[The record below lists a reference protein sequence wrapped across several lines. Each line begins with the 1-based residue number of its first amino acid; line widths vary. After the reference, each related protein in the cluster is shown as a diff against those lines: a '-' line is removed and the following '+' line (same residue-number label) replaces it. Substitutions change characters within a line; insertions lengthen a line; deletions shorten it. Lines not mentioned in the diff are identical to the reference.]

1 MNRTFEEILRA
12 TAEVVGELPA
22 LRGVVSPERLFR
34 ERSADLL
41 KALATGTEIRRR
53 VRAALPGSHSDLA
66 RLVLHDDEVVHRIGV
81 RQAEA
86 AEDKRSGR
94 ELKQL
99 ERQLAETRARLRTAR
114 GRLDYAVLDRDAA
127 KAELGSVKAALID
140 SEERAEA
147 LTDELR
153 AVRQRMKDPHVV
165 ASALRALLM
174 ARPVTSEDA
183 STRDPHSEPIAP
195 EPSALAAACGEA
207 GIGEHVFLAVLD
219 ALVNPAPPPM
229 AEIVE
234 LDLRVTPL
242 GGGTEIGGSCV
253 LIEAGHTRILVDAGL
268 KPGDFPTPPKGIA
281 VALDGRL
288 DALIVTHAHVDHC
301 GYAPALVRHSPG
313 MRLIATR
320 ETAQLMPVMWRDC
333 VKVMSHR
340 VDDDAVWGSH
350 REPLYG
356 HAEVTEA
363 AARLEDVAFGCS
375 FRVGELGI
383 ELFPAGHI
391 LGAAGVVVRAG
402 DRRVVVT
409 GDISG
414 FRQESVDSHTLP
426 EAARGADLLL
436 IETTCCG
443 ENHDSRE
450 ARVGDLIGA
459 VEEVWE
465 AGGRVLIP
473 AFALGRAQEV
483 ALLVRKHLPQVPLLV
498 DGMARELS
506 ETFEQ
511 LTTGSGRPLSIFGD
525 KARPARRP
533 ADLDRF
539 RRGVVITTSGML
551 NGGPAVQWATRILP
565 DPGSALFLSG
575 YQDEESGGR
584 RLLALAEAGCGDFDL
599 DGFDGPQK
607 VKVRASVRPMRLSA
621 HADRQGLR
629 EIVDEISPQHT
640 MLVHGVPGNQR
651 QFADLLRLRRHD
663 VVPTGLWS
671 Y

>member
-1 MNRTFEEILRA
+1 MNRTFDEILRA
-12 TAEVVGELPA
+12 TAEVVSELPA
-22 LRGVVSPERLFR
+22 LRGMVSPERLFR
-34 ERSADLL
+34 ERPGDLL

-53 VRAALPGSHSDLA
+53 VRAALPGSRSDLA
-66 RLVLHDDEVVHRIGV
+66 RLILHDDDEIHRIGV
-81 RQAEA
+81 LQAEA
-86 AEDKRSGR
+86 AEDKRRGR

-99 ERQLAETRARLRTAR
+99 ERQLAETRGKLRTAR

-127 KAELGSVKAALID
+127 KAELRSVNTALTD
-140 SEERAEA
+140 SEERAEV
-147 LTDELR
+147 LIDELR
-153 AVRQRMKDPHVV
+153 AVRQRMKDPHAV
-165 ASALRALLM
+165 AATLRALLT
-174 ARPVTSEDA
+174 APPVTPQDA
-183 STRDPHSEPIAP
+183 ATRDPRSEPIAP
-195 EPSALAAACGEA
+195 EPSALAKACGGA
-207 GIGEHVFLAVLD
+207 GISEQAFLAVLD
-219 ALVNPAPPPM
+219 TLVNPAPPQA
-229 AEIVE
+229 AEVVE

-253 LIEAGHTRILVDAGL
+253 LIEAGRARLLVDAGL
-268 KPGDFPTPPKGIA
+268 KPGDFPTPPKDIA
-281 VALDGRL
+281 VALAGRL
-288 DALIVTHAHVDHC
+288 DAVIITHAHVDHC
-301 GYAPALVRHSPG
+301 GYVPALVRHSPG

-320 ETAQLMPVMWRDC
+320 ETTQLMPVMWRDSA
-333 VKVMSHR
+333 KVMSRR
-340 VDDDAVWGSH
+340 VDDDAVWGSQ

-363 AARLEDVAFGCS
+363 TARLEDVAFGRS

-391 LGAAGVVVRAG
+391 LGAAGVVVRVG
-402 DRRVVVT
+402 NRRVVVT

-414 FRQESVDSHTLP
+414 FQQESVDSHALP
-426 EAARGADLLL
+426 DAARGADLLL

-459 VEEVWE
+459 VQEVWE

-483 ALLVRKHLPQVPLLV
+483 ALLLRKHLPQVPLLV

-511 LTTGSGRPLSIFGD
+511 LTTGSGRPLSIFGEN
-525 KARPARRP
+525 ARPARRP
-533 ADLDRF
+533 ADLDLF

-551 NGGPAVQWATRILP
+551 NGGPAIQWAAKILP
-565 DPGSALFLSG
+565 HPGSALFISG

-584 RLLALAEAGCGDFDL
+584 RLLALAEAGGGDFEL

-607 VKVRASVRPMRLSA
+607 VKVRASVRTMRLSA

-629 EIVDEISPQHT
+629 EIVDEISPLQT

-663 VVPTGLWS
+663 VVPTGFWS
-671 Y
+671 